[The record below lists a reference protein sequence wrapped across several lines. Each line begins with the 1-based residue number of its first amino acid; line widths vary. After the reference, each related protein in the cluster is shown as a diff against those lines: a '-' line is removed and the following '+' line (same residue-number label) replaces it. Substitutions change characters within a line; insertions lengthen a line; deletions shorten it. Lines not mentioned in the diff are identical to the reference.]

1 MEKRKQTPIDA
12 HFKRNIKL
20 KTGEMVQCLPS
31 KIKNPEA
38 HFLLPCEFPGCSKKC
53 ANKGAVANHMR
64 FAHGNRIA
72 VGSISSFVIRK
83 PPNII
88 DCFKSLAISTLA
100 MHLVSNASNLGPVPY
115 LRPIL
120 RPFIPAEPEEKVD
133 GRKFNRGEDHR
144 VPINY
149 LLKAKILD
157 EYIEKKETNPTY
169 GQDAHADRWKISQ
182 GQFSLWLKNRDRI
195 FKSAADSKKKGLFKC
210 RPSVAK
216 YLTIEQALV
225 QKFKDQRKEGRR
237 VSARWFK
244 KTARKI
250 ATEQNVEGFTGSK
263 GWFCLFL
270 RRYNLVLRKK
280 TNSKRAS
287 VEEKR
292 PIIANFHAKLRLFL
306 STGQNPHPKWGRF
319 LPKNRWNVDQ
329 VPLPFSCQPSETYEQ
344 KGADRVWVKQN
355 QAGLE
360 NLEYIIL

>member
-1 MEKRKQTPIDA
+1 MEKHKQTPIDA

-38 HFLLPCEFPGCSKKC
+38 HFLLPCEFPGCSKKR

-169 GQDAHADRWKISQ
+169 CQDAHADRWKISQ

-195 FKSAADSKKKGLFKC
+195 FKSAADSKKKSLFKC

-216 YLTIEQALV
+216 YLTIS
-225 QKFKDQRKEGRR
+225 KELACCLLWTGL
-237 VSARWFK
+237 
-244 KTARKI
+244 KI
-250 ATEQNVEGFTGSK
+250 TWSK
-263 GWFCLFL
+263 LKGCQTTNLHLSHTMRMMIL
-270 RRYNLVLRKK
+270 R
-280 TNSKRAS
+280 
-287 VEEKR
+287 
-292 PIIANFHAKLRLFL
+292 H
-306 STGQNPHPKWGRF
+306 
-319 LPKNRWNVDQ
+319 
-329 VPLPFSCQPSETYEQ
+329 
-344 KGADRVWVKQN
+344 
-355 QAGLE
+355 
-360 NLEYIIL
+360 

>member
-1 MEKRKQTPIDA
+1 
-12 HFKRNIKL
+12 
-20 KTGEMVQCLPS
+20 MVQCLPS

-38 HFLLPCEFPGCSKKC
+38 HFLLPCKFPGCSKKC

-72 VGSISSFVIRK
+72 VESISSFVIRK
-83 PPNII
+83 PPKII

-100 MHLVSNASNLGPVPY
+100 MHLVWNASNLGPVPY

-120 RPFIPAEPEEKVD
+120 CPFIPAEPEEKVD

-195 FKSAADSKKKGLFKC
+195 FKSPADSKKKGLFKC
-210 RPSVAK
+210 GPSVAK

-237 VSARWFK
+237 VCRTQWGWWWIFWASCCNSRTRSRTSFRHWIWGWKCAWCRRQWHQWQPKSGIYYFVNVVFLGFHILWMLFSSFILYLC
-244 KTARKI
+244 RKSRG
-250 ATEQNVEGFTGSK
+250 T
-263 GWFCLFL
+263 
-270 RRYNLVLRKK
+270 R
-280 TNSKRAS
+280 
-287 VEEKR
+287 
-292 PIIANFHAKLRLFL
+292 IINNFR
-306 STGQNPHPKWGRF
+306 
-319 LPKNRWNVDQ
+319 D
-329 VPLPFSCQPSETYEQ
+329 QPSLYC
-344 KGADRVWVKQN
+344 
-355 QAGLE
+355 
-360 NLEYIIL
+360 